1 MLLLALDTSSEYCSV
16 ALYRDG
22 AVTAREELAGQTH
35 SRRLLPM
42 LDALLRETG
51 VAVAAFDG
59 VAFGAGPGSF
69 TGLRIAC
76 GVAQGLAF
84 AHDLPV
90 VAVPSLEALAQAAGG
105 PRVFCALDARMGE
118 VYAAAYERAGPGWR
132 EVLAPGLYAPA
143 EVPDLPA
150 TGGAPG
156 ADWLGAGSGFAIA
169 DGALARRHAGRL
181 AAVDGAAR
189 ATAAAV
195 AELGVAY
202 LRRGRAVPAAA
213 AAPVYVRDRVALKS
227 SER

>member
-1 MLLLALDTSSEYCSV
+1 MLLLALDTFSEYCSV

-51 VAVAAFDG
+51 VAVTALDG

-150 TGGAPG
+150 G
-156 ADWLGAGSGFAIA
+156 DWLGAGSGFAIA
-169 DGALARRHAGRL
+169 DGALARCHAGRL

-195 AELGVAY
+195 AERGVAY
-202 LRRGRAVPAAA
+202 LRLGRGVPAAE

>member
-118 VYAAAYERAGPGWR
+118 VYAAAYERAGLGWR

-143 EVPDLPA
+143 EVPDLP
-150 TGGAPG
+150 TSN
-156 ADWLGAGSGFAIA
+156 WLGAGGGFAVA